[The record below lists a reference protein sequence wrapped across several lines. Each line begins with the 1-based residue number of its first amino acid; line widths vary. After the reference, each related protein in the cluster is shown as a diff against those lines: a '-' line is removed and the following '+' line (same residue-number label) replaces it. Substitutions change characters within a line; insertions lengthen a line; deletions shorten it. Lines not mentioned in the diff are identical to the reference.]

1 MKAGLSVII
10 FIVIEIFFLW
20 MYGLDPNASISVM
33 TALSIIITLLIMILI
48 NQLELLRYVRQ
59 DRNRARRE
67 RIQQMNAR
75 AVAGPA
81 EEELL

>member
-59 DRNRARRE
+59 VRNRARRE

-81 EEELL
+81 EEELQ

>member
-81 EEELL
+81 EEELQ

>member
-33 TALSIIITLLIMILI
+33 TAISIIITLLIMILI

-59 DRNRARRE
+59 DRNRARRK

-81 EEELL
+81 EEELQ

>member
-81 EEELL
+81 KEELQ

>member
-10 FIVIEIFFLW
+10 FVVIEIFFLW

-81 EEELL
+81 EEELQ

>member
-10 FIVIEIFFLW
+10 FIVIESFFLW
-20 MYGLDPNASISVM
+20 MYGMDPNASISVM

-81 EEELL
+81 EEELQ